1 VQKFLSCPVEKH
13 SVILRIIVA
22 KYLSK
27 LSSCLTGLVVF
38 SGCFFG
44 KSQAQIFAPK
54 YSNEFLQIGVGARAA
69 AMGGAQSAVVSDVT
83 AAYWNPAGLLHGPEL
98 PEFALMHSE
107 YFAGIA
113 KYDYAGLA
121 LPVKAGGRFAASFI
135 RLGIDNIPNTLNL
148 IDASGNINYNN
159 IEEFSD
165 ASSALLL
172 SYSREAWFLKGLS
185 LGGSTKIINRRIGNF
200 ANAWGFGFDLGA
212 QYTHKR
218 FRLGL
223 MASDIT
229 STFNAW
235 SFNTSAF
242 GAAFVQTGNTIPT
255 NSIELTL
262 PSFRAGAGYQFFPDK
277 KIGILLCVDNGIYT
291 DKQRNVLIN
300 AGRISIDPYAGAEFN
315 YRKKIFLRGGYKNLQ
330 RTINQDNKR
339 VFTVFPTAGLGLSLK
354 NLQIDYALTNIG
366 NFSRV
371 LYSHVF
377 SIRVVFDPAGLKK
390 TIQGGGK

>member
-1 VQKFLSCPVEKH
+1 
-13 SVILRIIVA
+13 
-22 KYLSK
+22 
-27 LSSCLTGLVVF
+27 
-38 SGCFFG
+38 
-44 KSQAQIFAPK
+44 
-54 YSNEFLQIGVGARAA
+54 
-69 AMGGAQSAVVSDVT
+69 MGGAQSSVVSDVT
-83 AAYWNPAGLLHGPEL
+83 AGYWNPAGLLQGPEL

-165 ASSALLL
+165 ASSALIL
-172 SYSREAWFLKGLS
+172 SYAREAWFLKGLS

-218 FRLGL
+218 IRLGL
-223 MASDIT
+223 TASDIT

-242 GAAFVQTGNTIPT
+242 GSAFTQTGNTIPT

-262 PSFRAGAGYQFFPDK
+262 PSFRAGFGYQFFPQNK
-277 KIGILLCVDNGIYT
+277 FGILLCLDNGIYT
-291 DKQRNVLIN
+291 DKQRNVLVNI
-300 AGRISIDPYAGAEFN
+300 GRLSIDPYAGAEFN
-315 YRKKIFLRGGYKNLQ
+315 YRKKIFFRGGYKNLQ
-330 RTINQDNKR
+330 RTINPDNKR

-377 SIRVVFDPAGLKK
+377 SLRFVFDPSGFKK
-390 TIQGGGK
+390 ALQRSGK